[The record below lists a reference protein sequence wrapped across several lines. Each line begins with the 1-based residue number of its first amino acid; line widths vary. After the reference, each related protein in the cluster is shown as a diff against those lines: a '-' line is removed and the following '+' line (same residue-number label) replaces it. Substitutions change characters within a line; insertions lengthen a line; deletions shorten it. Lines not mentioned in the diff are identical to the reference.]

1 MKRLSYMCCCVLV
14 TCYLQAQPDTIVIG
28 FGGYEGVTVSTSSNT
43 SGSGEQTVNLDG
55 FLPNQNAAS
64 RFLSQATLGY
74 DMDDINTVTAMGL
87 EDWIDEQLALPISF
101 LLKDKTE
108 EYRVFS
114 DDNNP
119 DDVGTN
125 SRFWRYAWWQYHMS
139 SDDVLRQRVA
149 LALSEILVISQN
161 SSFGNNGHTMADYYD
176 ILLEHAF
183 GNYRD
188 LLQDVTYHPSMGVYL
203 TYLNNPKTDTT
214 QNRFPDENYARE
226 VLQLFS
232 IGTTKLNMD
241 GTEVL
246 DAQGVPMS
254 AYNNTDIQEFSKV
267 FTGLTWWNRT
277 NFFRGALNL
286 DSWLQPMVMWNDYH
300 EPGEKYLLDGYVV
313 PDRDPIDGN
322 ADISDA
328 LDNIFDHANVPP
340 FVTKLLIQRLVTA
353 NPSPA
358 FVERIANVFVDN
370 GSGVRGDL
378 AAVVKAILLD
388 DEAKSCESSEDFTY
402 GGLREP
408 FIRYMQ
414 INKAFVS
421 GTPSGNYRNDM
432 RHVYDNTG
440 QRPLASPSVFNFF
453 QQDFTPI
460 GPIEA
465 EGLVA
470 PVFQIT
476 DAQSIT
482 GYINGLYR
490 WVISGDIADE
500 YDLYS
505 GEVDSTYVNERSVL
519 DLSQEVLYTNDDELH
534 ILLDRLNLL
543 LAGGRVTEPSLDIIE
558 NVVRQFPNDDE
569 DDKEDR
575 VKLSIYLLL
584 TAPEYLINR

>member
-1 MKRLSYMCCCVLV
+1 MKRLLHIGCYLLIFG
-14 TCYLQAQPDTIVIG
+14 YLQAQPDTIVIG
-28 FGGYEGVTVSTSSNT
+28 FGGYDGVTVSTSSGD
-43 SGSGEQTVNLDG
+43 SGSGEETVNLDG
-55 FLPNQNAAS
+55 FLPNENAAS

-74 DMDDINTVTAMGL
+74 DMQDITTVTAMGL
-87 EDWIDEQLALPISF
+87 EDWIDEQLGMPISF
-101 LLKDKTE
+101 SLKDKAE
-108 EYRVFS
+108 EYRAFS
-114 DDNNP
+114 DANNP

-125 SRFWRYAWWQYHMS
+125 GRHWRYAWWQYHMS

-149 LALSEILVISQN
+149 LALSEILVISEN
-161 SSFGNNGHTMADYYD
+161 SPFRNNGHTMADYYD
-176 ILLEHAF
+176 ILLEHSF

-188 LLQDVTYHPSMGVYL
+188 LLQDVTYHPAMGIYL

-214 QNRFPDENYARE
+214 ENRFPDENYARE
-226 VLQLFS
+226 VMQLFS

-246 DAQGVPMS
+246 DAQGVPMNT
-254 AYNNTDIQEFSKV
+254 YNNTDIQEFSKV
-267 FTGLTWWNRT
+267 FTGLTWWNRD

-313 PDRDPIDGN
+313 PDRDPIDGD

-328 LDNIFDHANVPP
+328 LDNIFDHSNVPP
-340 FVTKLLIQRLVTA
+340 FVSKLLIQRLVTA

-370 GSGVRGDL
+370 GNGVRGDIS
-378 AAVVKAILLD
+378 AVVKAILLD
-388 DEAKSCESSEDFTY
+388 EEAKACESSEDFTY

-421 GTPSGNYRNDM
+421 GTASGNYRNDM

-460 GPIEA
+460 GPIEQQ
-465 EGLVA
+465 GLVA

-500 YDLYS
+500 YDIYS
-505 GEVDSTYVNERSVL
+505 GEVDSTYAGEVSRL
-519 DLSQEVLYTNDDELH
+519 DLSEEILYTNDDELH

-543 LAGGRVTEPSLDIIE
+543 LAGGRVTEPSLDIIK
-558 NVVRQFPNDDE
+558 NVVRQFPNEDE

-575 VKLSIYLLL
+575 VQLAIYLLL

>member
-1 MKRLSYMCCCVLV
+1 MKRLSYICCCVLV

-246 DAQGVPMS
+246 DAQGVPMN

-388 DEAKSCESSEDFTY
+388 EEAKSCESSEDFTY

-421 GTPSGNYRNDM
+421 GTASGNYRNDM